1 MPFAGTTATLTGTLI
16 DAEGNPATG
25 SIYIRPEFTHAVN
38 TTDNLIAV
46 PEVIHVLLNALG
58 SFSVVLQGTDDAA
71 VDPVGFTYFIDFD
84 LMGIDIPSFSFALP
98 GGSTVDLA
106 DVVPVPS
113 TSGTLLGK
121 LYIQSDPPTS
131 PQVND
136 VWIQI

>member
-1 MPFAGTTATLTGTLI
+1 MPFAGTSATLTGTLI
-16 DAEGNPATG
+16 DAEGMPARG
-25 SIYIRPEFTHAVN
+25 SVYIRPEFTHAVN
-38 TTDNLIAV
+38 VTTNLIAV
-46 PEVIHVLLNALG
+46 PETIHILLNALG
-58 SFSVVLQGTDDAA
+58 SFEVDLQGTDDTA

-98 GGSTVDLA
+98 GGSTLDLA
-106 DVVPVPS
+106 DVVPLPS
-113 TSGTLLGK
+113 TTGTLLGK